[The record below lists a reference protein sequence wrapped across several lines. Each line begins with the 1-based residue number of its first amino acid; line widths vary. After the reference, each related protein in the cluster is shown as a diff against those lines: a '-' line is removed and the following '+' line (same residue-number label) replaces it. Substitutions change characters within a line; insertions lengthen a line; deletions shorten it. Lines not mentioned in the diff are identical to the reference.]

1 MSNTKKTLAMVNIV
15 PIRSSIEKL
24 KVSESESIAVQNFC
38 NEYSKKLNDGMKEEQ
53 ICEAFVNDL
62 AKIANT
68 ESAKAVLKEV
78 NESVKMNE
86 TNIKLANCV
95 YNLDNSSCMFVAPMI
110 ESAVVDYMIDKN
122 STTRDNVKLNL
133 SLFES
138 DSLVQ
143 QILEALQFEQYEE
156 KSGKTLQNVILKEEF
171 KAEPVKTYTQ
181 DEVDKI
187 LANKMNEMETE
198 KQNAVKKTKNSIPNH
213 IKLSESIA
221 AILKNNKNEK
231 LKVFCEQYINA
242 LNNGKPDELLY
253 ESFISG
259 ISNWNYLSAVDTE
272 LSALNDRVN
281 RYKQDISLK
290 KILETMSQ
298 TGSYYIVPL
307 IEDVVADY
315 VDNKNMATRTILLQR
330 LEAFE
335 YDPFVRDMECLITR
349 DLSIENTVYL
359 GESVEYL
366 NNKVKTELVF
376 SPVKYIKENEC
387 VFNVKGAYFA
397 RKNNE
402 ISKLTKNE
410 VASLSE
416 SFKALCNIV
425 NNDNVRFSQEFNSV
439 TIYGNENKCVINES
453 EILLNDKEVTT
464 DELKS
469 LMESAINMRSNDA
482 EFYAMSVALNEHY
495 NDIAYIDFVKRIE
508 SKDNSGKSCDVFKLK
523 ESIFVNTTN
532 SNLGRSTFYR
542 NVNPIQCRNYINE
555 HMEINCSPLFED
567 ELPEQEKIEHDIET
581 KKKEYQDYIDSLEE
595 KKKTLMSMK
604 DEAADTKDIDDAIDM
619 IDKELEDTKKD
630 FKKYQDDADK
640 YLNGDEDDEDDSLK
654 DDLPDTGDE
663 DGDKNDDVDGGDG
676 EDGENGEDDD
686 KKGDELDPDKESKED
701 MENPITGAEGG
712 EEEVDIEDDSDMDFP
727 SEFDDVAEY
736 DPDFDVPTSVTVS
749 DTPEEGQSTK
759 DIGYGR
765 FQIVKVSYNKNVKS
779 GKTNGKGEV
788 LLLIPSVDANGDV
801 HDDTR
806 KVSFYLDADKKPIIN
821 NEYMPLDM
829 YTEIVD
835 AIENDPNKP
844 DSVVGGDTVVE
855 PENNELKAPGEE
867 TSDEFPAMFG
877 DEKETSV
884 TVETPDFKETE
895 TKDEVP
901 VKKEDLESDDAAAKE
916 SPAETK
922 DAEDETPNY
931 PISVGLLPDEIAPMD
946 MEDFEKDLDDE
957 LKIEHSKSES
967 NETEVIL
974 KITNRAQA
982 NALRKY
988 YKKWFSYTDDQF
1000 SDDFPELRKCFDNK
1014 PAHINVM
1021 SANEGVQ
1028 IKGVKPI
1035 SDSSFRIILPCNE
1048 SIAKI
1053 FNIKNHGNYEQF
1065 SVVAENEQEAYKI
1078 YESLYMY
1085 ARKNNGNVEQDV
1097 VDVLD
1102 AYGKKY
1108 GKLAESACCYNL
1120 SVPYNNFLKQKL
1132 TSKGFDVN
1140 VVNENMNL
1148 DIVKDDFNNV
1158 KKILESF
1165 YGDSAPIE
1173 ARDFFKHV
1181 NENVTITVKDDS
1193 TGKTVTINTDELN
1206 GKSAGG
1212 GEDEAVTPDF
1222 EDSFKNVTFNPEESL
1237 AFKDDE
1243 DSADD
1248 DKDEK
1253 KDEDKKKE
1261 EEDQKKNEEKGDAAI
1276 SDEAAGE
1283 EDNDDEDENGE
1294 ETGDEKDKGDADN
1307 EKSEEKPK
1315 KKFKFKVKSKKASNE
1330 SVADKDGNALNE
1342 SNAGIGIAEPNVLDY
1357 VKCKDGLKG
1366 QIISKQADGDFIV
1379 NVQGH
1384 TRIYPKN
1391 EVEVIY
1397 ARPDLVDTPFKYDE
1411 ATLRGIYESYV
1422 NCGMYVNNTQVT
1434 PNDCKVQLL
1443 EYMKASDNTE
1453 INIIIEGEK
1462 TKVAK
1467 KYVRINED
1475 LNDVMDLANYSPG
1488 TMTFVVEGVV
1498 QKTDVLVNVRDFS
1511 NYVMMNESTIPVR
1524 TLIFADNGET
1534 HLSYING
1541 GNLMINESEDF
1552 FKPETERLMESAIA
1566 ALS

>member
-1 MSNTKKTLAMVNIV
+1 
-15 PIRSSIEKL
+15 
-24 KVSESESIAVQNFC
+24 
-38 NEYSKKLNDGMKEEQ
+38 
-53 ICEAFVNDL
+53 
-62 AKIANT
+62 
-68 ESAKAVLKEV
+68 
-78 NESVKMNE
+78 
-86 TNIKLANCV
+86 
-95 YNLDNSSCMFVAPMI
+95 
-110 ESAVVDYMIDKN
+110 
-122 STTRDNVKLNL
+122 
-133 SLFES
+133 
-138 DSLVQ
+138 
-143 QILEALQFEQYEE
+143 
-156 KSGKTLQNVILKEEF
+156 
-171 KAEPVKTYTQ
+171 
-181 DEVDKI
+181 
-187 LANKMNEMETE
+187 
-198 KQNAVKKTKNSIPNH
+198 
-213 IKLSESIA
+213 
-221 AILKNNKNEK
+221 
-231 LKVFCEQYINA
+231 
-242 LNNGKPDELLY
+242 
-253 ESFISG
+253 
-259 ISNWNYLSAVDTE
+259 
-272 LSALNDRVN
+272 
-281 RYKQDISLK
+281 
-290 KILETMSQ
+290 
-298 TGSYYIVPL
+298 
-307 IEDVVADY
+307 
-315 VDNKNMATRTILLQR
+315 
-330 LEAFE
+330 
-335 YDPFVRDMECLITR
+335 
-349 DLSIENTVYL
+349 
-359 GESVEYL
+359 
-366 NNKVKTELVF
+366 
-376 SPVKYIKENEC
+376 
-387 VFNVKGAYFA
+387 
-397 RKNNE
+397 
-402 ISKLTKNE
+402 
-410 VASLSE
+410 
-416 SFKALCNIV
+416 
-425 NNDNVRFSQEFNSV
+425 
-439 TIYGNENKCVINES
+439 
-453 EILLNDKEVTT
+453 
-464 DELKS
+464 
-469 LMESAINMRSNDA
+469 
-482 EFYAMSVALNEHY
+482 
-495 NDIAYIDFVKRIE
+495 
-508 SKDNSGKSCDVFKLK
+508 
-523 ESIFVNTTN
+523 
-532 SNLGRSTFYR
+532 
-542 NVNPIQCRNYINE
+542 
-555 HMEINCSPLFED
+555 
-567 ELPEQEKIEHDIET
+567 
-581 KKKEYQDYIDSLEE
+581 
-595 KKKTLMSMK
+595 
-604 DEAADTKDIDDAIDM
+604 
-619 IDKELEDTKKD
+619 
-630 FKKYQDDADK
+630 
-640 YLNGDEDDEDDSLK
+640 
-654 DDLPDTGDE
+654 
-663 DGDKNDDVDGGDG
+663 
-676 EDGENGEDDD
+676 
-686 KKGDELDPDKESKED
+686 
-701 MENPITGAEGG
+701 
-712 EEEVDIEDDSDMDFP
+712 
-727 SEFDDVAEY
+727 
-736 DPDFDVPTSVTVS
+736 
-749 DTPEEGQSTK
+749 
-759 DIGYGR
+759 
-765 FQIVKVSYNKNVKS
+765 
-779 GKTNGKGEV
+779 
-788 LLLIPSVDANGDV
+788 
-801 HDDTR
+801 
-806 KVSFYLDADKKPIIN
+806 
-821 NEYMPLDM
+821 MPLDM

-867 TSDEFPAMFG
+867 MSDEFPAMFG

-1021 SANEGVQ
+1021 PTNEGIQ

-1035 SDSSFRIILPCNE
+1035 GYPSFRIILPCNE

-1097 VDVLD
+1097 VDVLE

-1108 GKLAESACCYNL
+1108 GKLVESACCYNL
-1120 SVPYNNFLKQKL
+1120 SVPYNNFLSQKL
-1132 TSKGFDVN
+1132 TANGIDVKYGSSILNEDYFNVNDFAKSFIDVTNIVGIEKVKHEGSNMPDEYVFKYGTIPPRGVNNAFVFTDKSAKSFTIKSPDGHTWCEYNRAHFIIEGKYINVYINATGNSTKKEYSVKVFTVTVDDWKGNIEIGKFIWNGFAEIAKKEREHYKDNSSNESYMTFDVLKP
-1140 VVNENMNL
+1140 EFQ
-1148 DIVKDDFNNV
+1148 KV

-1165 YGDSAPIE
+1165 YGDAAPIE

-1243 DSADD
+1243 ESADD

-1261 EEDQKKNEEKGDAAI
+1261 EEEQKKNEEKGDAAI

-1283 EDNDDEDENGE
+1283 EDNDDEDEN
-1294 ETGDEKDKGDADN
+1294 GDEKDKGDADN

-1330 SVADKDGNALNE
+1330 SVADKDGNVLNE

-1357 VKCKDGLKG
+1357 VKCKDGFKG

-1498 QKTDVLVNVRDFS
+1498 HKTDVLVNVRDFS
-1511 NYVMMNESTIPVR
+1511 NYAMMNESTIPVR